1 MEKQP
6 RIFVSDIRG
15 CFVFGGGSDF
25 PGASFLFDFPPVH
38 QCVSNRQF
46 IYVFQFV
53 AEADPPG
60 DRRDFHLRVLAQ
72 PVEQIEQGCFAF
84 DRGRDGEDHFPDRSL
99 GDPLDQ
105 QVDLQVRRGDALHRR
120 DYTAQYVI
128 ESTVLAGIFDREYV
142 GDLFYDT
149 DGRMVALPVGAD
161 RTDFFI
167 REVVAQFAVFD
178 VAAESVDAACH
189 VAYRIGFH
197 AQQVDRQAQRRAASD
212 AWEQTIM
219 ILTTTI
225 TWLLHGL

>member
-1 MEKQP
+1 MSARWKNNREYSF
-6 RIFVSDIRG
+6 RIFAG

-105 QVDLQVRRGDALHRR
+105 QVDLQGPKGRCPASERLHRPIRDRVHGTGGYFRSRVRRRPVLRHRR
-120 DYTAQYVI
+120 SYGRAPGRRR
-128 ESTVLAGIFDREYV
+128 SDRFLHPR
-142 GDLFYDT
+142 G
-149 DGRMVALPVGAD
+149 
-161 RTDFFI
+161 
-167 REVVAQFAVFD
+167 
-178 VAAESVDAACH
+178 CC
-189 VAYRIGFH
+189 
-197 AQQVDRQAQRRAASD
+197 
-212 AWEQTIM
+212 TICS
-219 ILTTTI
+219 I
-225 TWLLHGL
+225 